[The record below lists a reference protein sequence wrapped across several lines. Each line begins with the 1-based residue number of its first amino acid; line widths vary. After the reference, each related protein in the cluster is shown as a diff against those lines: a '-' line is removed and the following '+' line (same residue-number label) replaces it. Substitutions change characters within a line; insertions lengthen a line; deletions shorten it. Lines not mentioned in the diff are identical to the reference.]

1 MLALKVRTPVRAFL
15 TLPELSWME
24 KGCGA
29 ALIASLI
36 SMTEDFG
43 AGLFAFF
50 VALIFGAVVLLLY
63 GA

>member
-1 MLALKVRTPVRAFL
+1 
-15 TLPELSWME
+15 ME

-36 SMTEDFG
+36 SMTEDVG

-50 VALIFGAVVLLLY
+50 GVLIFGAVVLLLY
-63 GA
+63 GAWEEKRKELV